1 MNINDSVQK
10 SGPLSTN
17 MCSVCVLP
25 VHKGEGDNCPNV
37 YDMWLA
43 KSKKIHPNIQNL
55 CKPTPSPPDGG
66 GIFIDLSRG

>member
-25 VHKGEGDNCPNV
+25 VHKGEGDNCPT
-37 YDMWLA
+37 DKA
-43 KSKKIHPNIQNL
+43 QKKSISDKA
-55 CKPTPSPPDGG
+55 
-66 GIFIDLSRG
+66 